1 VKLPRIRIRFGIR
14 SLLVFVSLIG
24 VCAAMF
30 AHERRLAHEQ
40 AELVSHLQEISYIVD
55 YTPRAEWIFGSRLE
69 RGVWR
74 RWLGDDMFDR
84 VTVVCDVIF
93 VSSQA
98 RDVPL
103 AQAAA
108 LLRMLPNEFTLYL
121 TLSRI
126 TPDDLRSLADVRTL
140 RSVEIAFWNV
150 DGGSL
155 DAVRGFTALKR
166 LDLTEAAISD
176 SAIDRLTK
184 LQQLEFM
191 SVSRT
196 ALSKAGINRLR
207 HAMPNC
213 VIHVVDPP
221 DPLSRIQ

>member
-1 VKLPRIRIRFGIR
+1 
-14 SLLVFVSLIG
+14 
-24 VCAAMF
+24 MF
-30 AHERRLAHEQ
+30 AHEKRLAHEQ
-40 AELVSHLQEISYIVD
+40 AELVSHLQEINYVVG

-69 RGVWR
+69 RGIWR

-84 VTVVCDVIF
+84 VTVVCEIIF
-93 VSSQA
+93 LSSSY
-98 RDVPL
+98 REVPL
-103 AQAAA
+103 IQAAP
-108 LLRMLPNEFTLYL
+108 LLRRLPNEFTLYL
-121 TLSRI
+121 TLSRM
-126 TPDDLRSLADVRTL
+126 TPDDVRSLADVPTL

-155 DAVRGFTALKR
+155 DAVRGLTALKR
-166 LDLTEAAISD
+166 LDLTKAAISD

-207 HAMPNC
+207 QAMPNC
-213 VIHVVDPP
+213 VIHAVDPS
-221 DPLSRIQ
+221 DPLSRVQ